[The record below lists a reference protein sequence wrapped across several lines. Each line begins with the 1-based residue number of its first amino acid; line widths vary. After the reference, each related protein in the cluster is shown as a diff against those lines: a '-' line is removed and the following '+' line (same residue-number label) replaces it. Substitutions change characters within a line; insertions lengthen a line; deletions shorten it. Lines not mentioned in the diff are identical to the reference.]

1 MIHVIAVDDELP
13 ALNRVGKMLET
24 LDGIHVSGLFEKAKT
39 FLEHVLTTPEQID
52 LVLLD
57 MEMPGFHGLELARR
71 LRAFRPEIHFAF
83 LTAHEEYARDA
94 FDVEALDYLL
104 KPIMKEDLE
113 RMISRFMKRSN
124 RLNVDVAIPER
135 GVAVRSFGPFAVTTD
150 KGEQIRFRNSKGRE
164 LLAYLHH
171 HRGKSVGKAQILDD
185 IWYGRDVERTQVTLH
200 STVYQLRKD
209 LEVFGLQ
216 EIVELSKTAG
226 GSYRVHWSAA
236 FDDVAEYERE
246 YELYKRT
253 SSLMH
258 VLRAVQLYGDGYL
271 AGSGYGWA
279 APRQTELEFSYAEL
293 LEAMVDAYARQQRY
307 EIALG
312 PMQKWA
318 QLLPLDLRLHS
329 KMIALLLLMNREADA
344 GEYHELAIE
353 LLDHADRSK
362 LDFSLLSANPTSL
375 F

>member
-24 LDGIHVSGLFEKAKT
+24 LDGIHVSGLFEKAKI
-39 FLEHVLTTPEQID
+39 FLEHILTTPEQID

-71 LRAFRPEIHFAF
+71 LRTFRPEIHIAF

-113 RMISRFMKRSN
+113 RTISRFMKRSISPKA
-124 RLNVDVAIPER
+124 DVAILER
-135 GVAVRSFGPFAVTTD
+135 GVSVRSFGPFAVTTD
-150 KGEQIRFRNSKGRE
+150 KGVQIRFRNSKGRE

-185 IWYGRDVERTQVTLH
+185 IWYGRDVERTQINLH

-209 LEVFGLQ
+209 LEAFGLQ
-216 EIVELSKTAG
+216 EIVEQSKTAG
-226 GSYRVHWSAA
+226 GSYRVHWSAG
-236 FDDVAEYERE
+236 FDDVAAYERE

-253 SSLMH
+253 SSLTH
-258 VLRAVQLYGDGYL
+258 VMRAVQLYGDGYL
-271 AGSGYGWA
+271 TGSGYGWA
-279 APRQTELEFSYAEL
+279 APRQTELEISYAEL

-307 EIALG
+307 EIALS

-318 QLLPLDLRLHS
+318 HLLPLDVRLHA

-344 GEYHELAIE
+344 AEYHELVID

-362 LDFSLLSANPTSL
+362 LDFSSLSANPSSL